1 MSSATGDT
9 RGNATGGAGGGAGAG
24 ATAASAA
31 KYVVDAH
38 PLNDLPDK
46 TGKKALVTGITGQDG
61 SYLTE
66 LLLSKV
72 QEATQTSHVNAL
84 LLPHACSLIVV
95 VVVGVRTG
103 L

>member
-24 ATAASAA
+24 ATATSAA

-72 QEATQTSHVNAL
+72 QEATQTSFM
-84 LLPHACSLIVV
+84 
-95 VVVGVRTG
+95 
-103 L
+103 